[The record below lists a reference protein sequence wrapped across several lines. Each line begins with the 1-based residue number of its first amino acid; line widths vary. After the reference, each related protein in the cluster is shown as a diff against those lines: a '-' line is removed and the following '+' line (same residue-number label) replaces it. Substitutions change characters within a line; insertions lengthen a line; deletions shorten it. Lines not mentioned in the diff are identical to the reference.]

1 MKKLLIAGTI
11 ASLATLTIATS
22 VGHDSLLAAFA
33 SNDIIMQGVRIALIG
48 LLAALLITSPPR
60 SLHFRTIL
68 GAVSAA
74 LSFGV
79 VLMLER
85 YAIGFLDAVFF
96 IEVAIIFAL
105 ESIETTEVVKPAKAK
120 GPVVY
125 SATGEKILI

>member
-11 ASLATLTIATS
+11 ASLAALTIATS
-22 VGHDSLLAAFA
+22 VGNDQLLEAFA
-33 SNDIIMQGVRIALIG
+33 SDDIIMQFVRGGLIVLLAG
-48 LLAALLITSPPR
+48 LLISSPPR
-60 SLHFRTIL
+60 SIHFRTIL

-85 YAIGFLDAVFF
+85 YAIGFLDATFF

-105 ESIETTEVVKPAKAK
+105 ESLETTEVVKPAKAK

-125 SATGEKILI
+125 SATSEKILI

>member
-22 VGHDSLLAAFA
+22 VGHDNLLAAFA

-60 SLHFRTIL
+60 SLRFRTIL

-85 YAIGFLDAVFF
+85 YAIGFLDAIFF

-105 ESIETTEVVKPAKAK
+105 ESLETTVVVKPAKAK

-125 SATGEKILI
+125 SAISEKILI